1 MNIFEQA
8 VKAKLR
14 FSTDRGL
21 LTTEQ
26 LYDLSLTNLDKVAR
40 GVNSELKSL
49 TEESFVDL
57 RPDPRKTEL
66 ELQLEILKHVIKD
79 KLEEK
84 DKAEQQVQR
93 ANKRRIL
100 LEALESKEN
109 EELQS
114 MSKEDILKQLESL

>member
-8 VKAKLR
+8 VKQKLR
-14 FSTDRGL
+14 FASDRGML
-21 LTTEQ
+21 MVEQ
-26 LYDLSLTNLDKVAR
+26 LYDLSLAVLDKVAR
-40 GVNSELKSL
+40 SVNAELKSL

-57 RPDPRKTEL
+57 RPNPRKTEL

-79 KLEEK
+79 KIEEK
-84 DKAEQQVQR
+84 DEAEKRVER
-93 ANKRRIL
+93 ANKRRVL
-100 LEALESKEN
+100 LQALESKEN

>member
-8 VKAKLR
+8 VKQKLR
-14 FSTDRGL
+14 FVSDRGM
-21 LTTEQ
+21 LTVEQ
-26 LYDLSLTNLDKVAR
+26 LYDLPLSVLDKIAR
-40 GVNSELKSL
+40 SVNFELKSL

-57 RPDPRKTEL
+57 RPNPRKSDF

-79 KLEEK
+79 KLDEK
-84 DKAEQQVQR
+84 EAAEKQVER

-109 EELQS
+109 EELKS